1 MAARAR
7 FLLWLATHPDEGAL
21 TDYLA
26 RAIRIPR
33 LTAEDETELAT
44 RTRAGRRA
52 EEKLAEGGDALT
64 AEARAD
70 LEQMAVDGDQAGS
83 RLREANVWLVVSI
96 AERYSGRGV
105 PFPDLLQAGN
115 RGLTRA
121 IQRYDHTKGYPF
133 TAFATWWIRQAITR
147 ALAGPPRAS
156 QTPEPGSWATDTDR
170 LTQTEQRMLQALG
183 PRAHC
188 RGTSRRTRP
197 ILPVTSAQGT
207 QRL

>member
-1 MAARAR
+1 
-7 FLLWLATHPDEGAL
+7 L
-21 TDYLA
+21 TGHLA

-64 AEARAD
+64 AEARAN

-83 RLREANVWLVVSI
+83 RLREANGWLVVSI
-96 AERYSGRGV
+96 AERYTGRGV
-105 PFPDLLQAGN
+105 PFQDLLQAGS

-156 QTPEPGSWATDTDR
+156 QTPEPGSGATDTDR

-183 PRAHC
+183 REPTAEELAAELDP
-188 RGTSRRTRP
+188 SSP
-197 ILPVTSAQGT
+197 
-207 QRL
+207 